1 MSTFRKNRSK
11 RSHIVKEENPE
22 TSRFQGIEKALL
34 LYCKSSAYVAKD
46 GVVDTK
52 QQNYI

>member
-46 GVVDTK
+46 
-52 QQNYI
+52 